1 MKVLGVE
8 SARVVDFCG
17 NSKPSSHSRRRSST
31 AEQLQKEH
39 HQRNL
44 SKKLPPEFE
53 HKTIG
58 SDSNLLHQCATD
70 S

>member
-1 MKVLGVE
+1 MKVLGVV

-39 HQRNL
+39 HHRTL
-44 SKKLPPEFE
+44 SQMLPPGFE
-53 HKTIG
+53 HRTIG
-58 SDSNLLHQCATD
+58 SESKLLHQRTTD